1 MCKPDGTV
9 KQSSKILSNINNFI
23 VTVDSKNSYPLGVM
37 KQRWGKYIYI
47 YIQTNRKHNY
57 NRWKFIEDQYPYFAI

>member
-37 KQRWGKYIYI
+37 K
-47 YIQTNRKHNY
+47 
-57 NRWKFIEDQYPYFAI
+57 